1 MKKSDL
7 PAGFVRFQYTTSL
20 PSWQVR
26 PIFSLCHIFNVIT
39 IKRLTP
45 MSGKIIPMQTVTRLL
60 DTFSPEHYTLTLD
73 LQRVERRFSGRV
85 TVKGQLKKTNEDIT
99 LHAKDLTVT
108 SATINGTEAT
118 ATLGNNDEMAFST
131 GKELAEGEYSLE
143 VTFEGTITDAMHGL
157 YPCYYEENGEKKELL
172 ATQFE
177 SHHAR
182 EVFPCVDEPEAK
194 ATYDVTLLTEKD
206 IVVLGN
212 MPIVEQSETGDK
224 LKTTFDTTPRMSSY
238 LLAFVTG
245 DLQKATGKSQTGVEV
260 NIWATKAQPAE
271 SLDFALGVATKT
283 IDFFTEYF
291 DTPYPLPKADHVALP
306 DFSSGAME
314 NWGLITYREICLLVD
329 PKKTTTNVKQYV
341 AIVVAHELS
350 HQWFG
355 NLVTM
360 KWWDDLWL
368 NESFASLMEYIAV
381 DHLFPEWKIW
391 LNFTGSE
398 ALPALRRD
406 ALPGVQAVKTD
417 VHHPDEISTLF
428 DPAIVYAKGARTLQ
442 MLRSYIG
449 DEAFQKGLKAY
460 FKKHAYQNT
469 VGNDLWAAL
478 GEASGKDVGAFME
491 CWIEQSGFP
500 VVTATANGDQLTL
513 TQKQFLIGD
522 TPTQQ
527 KLWPIPLKANQS
539 TVPELLDTQEA
550 TTSFDTSSY
559 LKLNVGDTA
568 HYITKYDDTLR
579 EKLVTAIESGQL
591 SPIDRLQ
598 ILHEATMLPRAG
610 ETEMATIVPL
620 IEAYRKEE
628 TEPVWDIMSF
638 ALGDLRRFTEEDPE
652 AEAGLRKLSG
662 NLAENLYKKLGWE
675 PRDGESESDALLR
688 ATIVGSMIFSEQQ
701 PILDEALRRYNA
713 AQGDISRLPSDLR
726 AMILGV
732 AVRFASNKEEVI
744 DRLIEL
750 YRTTASSDLRM
761 DISGSLTV
769 TRDTAVAERLLELM
783 KDTTFVK
790 PQDTARW
797 YAYLLRNKYTRELVW
812 NWVRDNWSWI
822 KQTFGGDKSYDDFAR
837 YAGSMLT
844 TAKQAEEYREF
855 FTPMLNEPAL
865 KRTIEIGLVDVTERV
880 KWIERDREGVCV
892 ALRKI

>member
-1 MKKSDL
+1 
-7 PAGFVRFQYTTSL
+7 
-20 PSWQVR
+20 
-26 PIFSLCHIFNVIT
+26 
-39 IKRLTP
+39 
-45 MSGKIIPMQTVTRLL
+45 MQTVTRLL

-73 LQRVERRFSGRV
+73 LLRVERRFTGRV
-85 TVKGQLKKTNEDIT
+85 TVTGQLRRTAKSIT
-99 LHAKDLTVT
+99 LHTKELTII
-108 SATINGTEAT
+108 SALIDGAEAA
-118 ATLGNNDEMAFST
+118 ATLGDNDEMTFST
-131 GKELAEGEYSLE
+131 SSELPEGEHVLE
-143 VTFEGTITDAMHGL
+143 IAFEGAITDAMHGL

-182 EVFPCVDEPEAK
+182 EVFPCVDEPAAK

-206 IVVLGN
+206 VAVLGN
-212 MPIVEQSETGDK
+212 MPVIAQAEEDDR

-283 IDFFTEYF
+283 IDFFTDYF

-360 KWWDDLWL
+360 KWWNDLWL

-417 VHHPDEISTLF
+417 VNHPDEISTLF
-428 DPAIVYAKGARTLQ
+428 DPAIVYAKGARTLH

-469 VGNDLWAAL
+469 AGSDLWEAL
-478 GEASGKDVGAFME
+478 SEASGKDIGVFME
-491 CWIEQSGFP
+491 RWIEQSGFP
-500 VVTATANGDQLTL
+500 VVAATAEGDQLTL

-522 TPTQQ
+522 APAEQ
-527 KLWPIPLKANQS
+527 KLWPIPLKANQANI
-539 TVPELLDTQEA
+539 PELLDAQKLTTQ
-550 TTSFDTSSY
+550 FDSSTY
-559 LKLNVGDTA
+559 LKLNVEDTA
-568 HYITKYDDTLR
+568 HYITKYDDMLR
-579 EKLVTAIESGQL
+579 EKLVAAIGDNQL

-610 ETEMATIVPL
+610 EVGAATIVPL
-620 IEAYRKEE
+620 LEAYRNEE
-628 TEPVWDIMSF
+628 AEPVWDIMSV
-638 ALGDLRRFTEEDPE
+638 ALGDLRRFTEEDSE
-652 AEAGLRKLSG
+652 AEMGLRTLSG
-662 NLAENLYKKLGWE
+662 NLAESLYEKLGWE
-675 PRDGESESDALLR
+675 PRENESESDALLR
-688 ATIVGSMIFSEQQ
+688 TTIVGSMIFSEQQ
-701 PILDEALRRYNA
+701 SVIDEALQRYNA
-713 AQGDISRLPSDLR
+713 AQDDISRLPSDLR

-732 AVRFASNKEEVI
+732 AVRFAPNKEAVI

-750 YRTTASSDLRM
+750 YKSTASSDLRM
-761 DISGSLTV
+761 DISGALTV
-769 TRDTAVAERLLELM
+769 TRDTTVAEQLLELM
-783 KDTTFVK
+783 KDTTFV
-790 PQDTARW
+790 
-797 YAYLLRNKYTRELVW
+797 
-812 NWVRDNWSWI
+812 
-822 KQTFGGDKSYDDFAR
+822 
-837 YAGSMLT
+837 
-844 TAKQAEEYREF
+844 
-855 FTPMLNEPAL
+855 
-865 KRTIEIGLVDVTERV
+865 VT
-880 KWIERDREGVCV
+880 
-892 ALRKI
+892 

>member
-1 MKKSDL
+1 
-7 PAGFVRFQYTTSL
+7 
-20 PSWQVR
+20 
-26 PIFSLCHIFNVIT
+26 
-39 IKRLTP
+39 
-45 MSGKIIPMQTVTRLL
+45 MQTVTRLL

-73 LQRVERRFSGRV
+73 LLRVERRFTGRV
-85 TVKGQLKKTNEDIT
+85 TVTGQLRRTAKSIT
-99 LHAKDLTVT
+99 LHTKELTII
-108 SATINGTEAT
+108 SALIDGAEAA
-118 ATLGNNDEMAFST
+118 ATLGDNDEMTFST
-131 GKELAEGEYSLE
+131 SSELPEGEHVLE
-143 VTFEGTITDAMHGL
+143 IAFEGAITDAMHGL

-182 EVFPCVDEPEAK
+182 EVFPCVDEPAAK

-206 IVVLGN
+206 VAVLGN
-212 MPIVEQSETGDK
+212 MPVIAQAEEDDR

-283 IDFFTEYF
+283 IDFFTDYF

-360 KWWDDLWL
+360 KWWNDLWL

-417 VHHPDEISTLF
+417 VNHPDEISTLF
-428 DPAIVYAKGARTLQ
+428 DPAIVYAKGARTLH

-469 VGNDLWAAL
+469 AGSDLWEAL
-478 GEASGKDVGAFME
+478 SEASGKDIGVFME
-491 CWIEQSGFP
+491 RWIEQSGFP
-500 VVTATANGDQLTL
+500 VVAATAEGDQLTL

-522 TPTQQ
+522 APAEQ
-527 KLWPIPLKANQS
+527 KLWPIPLKANQANI
-539 TVPELLDTQEA
+539 PELLDAQKLTTQ
-550 TTSFDTSSY
+550 FDSSTY
-559 LKLNVGDTA
+559 LKLNVEDTA
-568 HYITKYDDTLR
+568 HYITKYDDMLR
-579 EKLVTAIESGQL
+579 EKLVAAIGDHQL

-610 ETEMATIVPL
+610 EVGAATIVPL
-620 IEAYRKEE
+620 LEAYRNEE
-628 TEPVWDIMSF
+628 AEPVWDIMSV
-638 ALGDLRRFTEEDPE
+638 ALGDLRRFTEEDSE
-652 AEAGLRKLSG
+652 AEMGLRTLSG
-662 NLAENLYKKLGWE
+662 NLAESLYEKLGWE
-675 PRDGESESDALLR
+675 PRENESESDALLR
-688 ATIVGSMIFSEQQ
+688 TTIVGSMIFSEQQ
-701 PILDEALRRYNA
+701 SVIDEALQRYNA
-713 AQGDISRLPSDLR
+713 AQDDISRLPSDLR

-732 AVRFASNKEEVI
+732 AVRFAPNKEAVI

-750 YRTTASSDLRM
+750 YKSTASSDLRM
-761 DISGSLTV
+761 DISGALTV

-812 NWVRDNWSWI
+812 NWVQDNWDWI

-844 TAKQAEEYREF
+844 TSRQAEEYREF
-855 FTPMLNEPAL
+855 FTPMLSEPAL
-865 KRTIEIGLVDVTERV
+865 KRTIEVGLVDVTERV
-880 KWIERDREGVCV
+880 KWIERDREDVC
-892 ALRKI
+892 ATLRNI